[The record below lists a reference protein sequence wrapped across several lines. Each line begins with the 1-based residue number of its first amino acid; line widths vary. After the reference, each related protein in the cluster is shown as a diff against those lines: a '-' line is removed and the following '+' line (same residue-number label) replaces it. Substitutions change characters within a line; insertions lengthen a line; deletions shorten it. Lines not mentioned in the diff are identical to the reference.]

1 MEVMIWHMSTEKKRE
16 RKLTN
21 LLKKKIKFWKYA
33 VCAIKSKILLNEGC
47 KEVFKVMKG
56 KAYRLPHPVNHKS

>member
-1 MEVMIWHMSTEKKRE
+1 MIWHMSTEKKRE

-33 VCAIKSKILLNEGC
+33 VCAIKSKILLNEGIVHRNI
-47 KEVFKVMKG
+47 KVIILLYFK
-56 KAYRLPHPVNHKS
+56 RI